1 MKNRY
6 EASPCSACPYHL
18 GIIKTLVCPCFQCRV
33 SGFKLLEDFLR
44 RVGGDSRA

>member
-6 EASPCSACPYHL
+6 EASPAVRVP
-18 GIIKTLVCPCFQCRV
+18 IIWDHKTWVCPCFQCRV

-44 RVGGDSRA
+44 RVGGDSRV